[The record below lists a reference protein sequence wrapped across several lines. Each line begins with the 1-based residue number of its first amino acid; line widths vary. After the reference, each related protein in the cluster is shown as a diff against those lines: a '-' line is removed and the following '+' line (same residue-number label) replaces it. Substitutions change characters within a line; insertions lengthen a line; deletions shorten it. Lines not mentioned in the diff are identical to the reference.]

1 MPNQPISNKTAAG
14 LTKFLMIIG
23 VVVLAMW
30 GYVLYQ
36 SYQGRVDLVRAERGG
51 CVRTEKNGIANAKGW
66 RAAETARLEAFMKT
80 SHLTEVQAHK
90 ILFQKRKPDDPPDLV
105 AAWKYDRIAND
116 LEVRS
121 SIDCTKAF
129 PKASLLP

>member
-90 ILFQKRKPDDPPDLV
+90 ILFQKRK
-105 AAWKYDRIAND
+105 YDRIAND